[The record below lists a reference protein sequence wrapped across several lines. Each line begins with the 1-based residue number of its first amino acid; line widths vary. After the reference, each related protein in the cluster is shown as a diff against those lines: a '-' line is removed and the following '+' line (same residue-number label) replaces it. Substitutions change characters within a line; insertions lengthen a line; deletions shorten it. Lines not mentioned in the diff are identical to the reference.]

1 MTKRFCLVLFLLL
14 GSELCLL
21 PVASLGQPYDLRKVQ
36 DMEMFGGSAAAKE
49 LLRKNGF
56 VVADPAFK
64 QISDPYV
71 KSPTV
76 ERDTGTNMETHVMP
90 SFITADSAWHTYH
103 FLLEKGVKELEEAQC
118 QRLAQFSRLLVQ
130 TAQEQE
136 RAGKGGP
143 EIRRIITFASTGL
156 AFQDGSQTLNRTEQ
170 SIVEGLKSGTGEVQA
185 PIGFGLSPQQFQ
197 AQGFYTQ
204 SPELRQYYA
213 ARQWY
218 AQVIFR
224 LSEGAETAAA
234 LRLATLVNDNPE
246 LLTLWKQLSE
256 PFDTLLA
263 LPEDGSVPAYAEA
276 AKLSQADQVRKK
288 LESTIP
294 FPRINDQRLSL
305 SAFANF
311 SQESRGFRLL
321 PPRFMPCSLC
331 FQNTTDP
338 VISNRLVPSGLDF
351 MAASQVLRS
360 DAAVRAVSDQFGKKV
375 CDAILKTDCGLMPD
389 SLHGEALQLLA
400 KLQAPLAANAPS
412 ALRTPAWS
420 DLQLW
425 TQLGAWSEQ
434 RHTWALHAKEPL
446 TISAGIAPPPPKGM
460 VAPYPEFFAGLGAL
474 SRRSAVALQR
484 NGVESVKQLN
494 EFAQVCDRLA
504 ELAKKSLSG
513 EALSED
519 DGEWIEGY
527 GDLLSAYRMD
537 DPEDDDFP
545 VLSRVFANSG
555 VSQVLYAGV
564 AHPQALYVIIPNG
577 RSLQLYRGAVMTYR
591 EFARSDSQLLDDESW
606 REMVRKGEAPPAPRF
621 TRSFYAEKTASEWI
635 NELKKYSSEMD
646 EMDKDN
652 TKDFDAIP
660 HLDVEEVIW
669 QLNSCATE
677 KDIPKLL
684 ALMEDPGRE
693 IQDNIPALARIV
705 AHLPCKAYQS
715 LLIKLLGTKDAK
727 LANAAGWI
735 LAQNATNLD
744 AALLVSGFD
753 SQRLR
758 ARCLRC
764 ALLADL
770 PRQTTASSAVLLRAL
785 QSTNE
790 AIRWQAAR
798 AIGQAHWSNNAPV
811 EALLRHIKETNELV
825 AAVAARSLA
834 KLGAT
839 NTAPELLAELKVRL
853 ALPAVSD
860 KERKHQRAAV
870 TRDANAPS
878 GGDLVGDFSD
888 INTVDPDGMLSDF
901 SFFVHDPTQ
910 ALPLPP
916 RYGVKPGDIRFVGRT
931 SPYIIDSLAE
941 SLGALRYQPAES
953 ELVKLLAGSHV
964 DAAFTGL
971 HDLAPKRLEAELV
984 KGALDRQAPPRERES
999 ALIYL
1004 CRAGATNELPAL
1016 APLLDDTTA
1025 VSAGWAPRGSVWRIC
1040 DRTADT
1046 MAAFLGWRRLEI
1058 GTPQPTCDSFIA
1070 KVKQWANSDPAR

>member
-1 MTKRFCLVLFLLL
+1 
-14 GSELCLL
+14 
-21 PVASLGQPYDLRKVQ
+21 
-36 DMEMFGGSAAAKE
+36 MFPGSAAAKE

-64 QISDPYV
+64 QISDAYI
-71 KSPTV
+71 KSPMV
-76 ERDTGTNMETHVMP
+76 ETETGTNFEFHTMP
-90 SFITADSAWHTYH
+90 SFITADTAWHTYH

-118 QRLAQFSRLLVQ
+118 KRLAQFSRLLLQ

-136 RAGKGGP
+136 RTGKGGP
-143 EIRRIITFASTGL
+143 EIGRIISFARAGL
-156 AFQDGSQTLNRTEQ
+156 AFQDDSQTLNGTENAM
-170 SIVEGLKSGTGEVQA
+170 VEGLKNGTGQVQA

-224 LSEGAETAAA
+224 LSDAGETAAA
-234 LRLATLVNDNPE
+234 LQLATLVNDNPE
-246 LLTLWKQLSE
+246 LLILWKQLSE

-276 AKLSQADQVRKK
+276 ANLGQADQVRKK
-288 LESTIP
+288 LEATIP
-294 FPRINDQRLSL
+294 FPRINDQQLSE
-305 SAFANF
+305 SEFANF
-311 SQESRGFRLL
+311 SVESRGFRLL

-351 MAASQVLRS
+351 MAASTVMRS
-360 DAAVRAVSDQFGKKV
+360 DAAVRAVSGQFGRKV
-375 CDAILKTDCGLMPD
+375 SDAILKTDCGLMPD

-400 KLQAPLAANAPS
+400 KLQAPLPANAPP

-434 RHTWALHAKEPL
+434 RHTWALHAKEAMVATL
-446 TISAGIAPPPPKGM
+446 GLRVPPKGM
-460 VAPYPEFFAGLGAL
+460 VAPYPDFFAGLGAL
-474 SRRSAVALQR
+474 SRRSAVALER
-484 NGVESVKQLN
+484 DGVGSLDQLN
-494 EFAQVCDRLA
+494 DFAQVCDRLA
-504 ELAKKSLSG
+504 ELAKKSLTG
-513 EALSED
+513 EALTED
-519 DGEWIEGY
+519 DGDWIKDY
-527 GDLLSAYRMD
+527 GDLISAYRAD

-564 AHPQALYVIIPNG
+564 AHPQALYVIIPHG

-591 EFARSDSQLLDDESW
+591 EFVRPDSQLLDDQSW
-606 REMVRKGEAPPAPRF
+606 REMVRKGETPPAPHF
-621 TRSFYAEKTASEWI
+621 TRSFYAEKTAAEWI
-635 NELKKYSSEMD
+635 NELKNFFTKMD
-646 EMDKDN
+646 ELNKHEMGRDEAKALA
-652 TKDFDAIP
+652 AIP
-660 HLDVEEVIW
+660 QLDVEEVLW
-669 QLNSCATE
+669 QLSSCATE

-684 ALMEDPGRE
+684 ALMEDPGEEEE
-693 IQDNIPALARIV
+693 IRDSIPALAGIV
-705 AHLPCKAYQS
+705 AHLPCKAYHSQ
-715 LLIKLLGTKDAK
+715 LVKWLGTKDAK

-744 AALLVSGFD
+744 PALLISGFD
-753 SQRLR
+753 SQKLR

-770 PRQTTASSAVLLRAL
+770 PRQTAASTAVLLRAL

-798 AIGQAHWSNNAPV
+798 AIGQAHWSSNAPV
-811 EALLRHIKETNELV
+811 EALLRHVKETNELV

-834 KLGAT
+834 RLSAT
-839 NTAPELLAELKVRL
+839 NVAPDLLAELKVRL
-853 ALPAVSD
+853 ALPAITD
-860 KERKHQRAAV
+860 NEGKRQRAAV
-870 TRDANAPS
+870 TGDANAPS
-878 GGDLVGDFSD
+878 GDDLVGDFSE
-888 INTVDPDGMLSDF
+888 INTADPDGLLSKF
-901 SFFVHDPTQ
+901 NFYIHDPAQ
-910 ALPLPP
+910 ADSMPP
-916 RYGVKPGDIRFVGRT
+916 RGDARPGDIRYVGRT

-941 SLGALRYQPAES
+941 SLGALHYRPAEN
-953 ELVKLLAGSHV
+953 ELVKLLTGNHV
-964 DAAFTGL
+964 DAAFIAL
-971 HDLAPKRLEAELV
+971 HDLAPKRLEVELV
-984 KGALDRQAPPRERES
+984 KRAVDRQTPPMEREG

-1004 CRAGATNELPAL
+1004 CRAGATNTLPAL
-1016 APLLDDTTA
+1016 APLLDDTAAIST
-1025 VSAGWAPRGSVWRIC
+1025 GWAPASRPGWRIC

-1046 MAAFLGWRRLEI
+1046 MAALLGWNRISLF
-1058 GTPQPTCDSFIA
+1058 TPRSDCDSFIA
-1070 KVKQWANSDPAR
+1070 KVKQWANSNPAR